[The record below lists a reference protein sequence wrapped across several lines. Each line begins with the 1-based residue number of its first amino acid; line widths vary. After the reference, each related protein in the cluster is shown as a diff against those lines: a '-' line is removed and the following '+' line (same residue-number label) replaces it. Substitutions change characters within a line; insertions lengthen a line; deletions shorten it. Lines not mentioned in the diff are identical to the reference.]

1 MALRRTST
9 SGGISGS
16 EMVHFS
22 IFRVVEDK
30 MCLFSPSLSA
40 SHGESKQIYSV
51 ICKDSRARRRFMYPE
66 SVCNH
71 AWSDARGTVASPSA
85 ERGSGWK
92 DDNKSYMVMTPTLL

>member
-30 MCLFSPSLSA
+30 MSLFSPSLSA

-51 ICKDSRARRRFMYPE
+51 ICKDSRSRRRFMYPE

-71 AWSDARGTVASPSA
+71 AWSDARAQLQLH
-85 ERGSGWK
+85 
-92 DDNKSYMVMTPTLL
+92 LLNEAVVGKMITKVTW